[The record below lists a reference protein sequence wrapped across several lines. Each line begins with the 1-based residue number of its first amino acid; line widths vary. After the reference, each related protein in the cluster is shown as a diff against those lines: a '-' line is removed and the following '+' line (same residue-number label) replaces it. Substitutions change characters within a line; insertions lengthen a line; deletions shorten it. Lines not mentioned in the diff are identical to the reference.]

1 MALLIRAAHNNL
13 PTSESPYYAL
23 ASWSEVVDCDTFIPV
38 TTESLK
44 YGKRVIMLVLP
55 CDPVWRTQAGI
66 DLAGPRWFGY
76 DLDYIPYEQIR
87 SVLA

>member
-1 MALLIRAAHNNL
+1 MASVSSCWFFRAIR
-13 PTSESPYYAL
+13 
-23 ASWSEVVDCDTFIPV
+23 C
-38 TTESLK
+38 
-44 YGKRVIMLVLP
+44 GG
-55 CDPVWRTQAGI
+55 TQAGI